1 MDEKEKDLET
11 RIIETIV
18 MLLEEQM
25 GTKFEYHEVTDVVD
39 KEQIGMVMLALRTF
53 VFLLCK

>member
-39 KEQIGMVMLALRTF
+39 KE
-53 VFLLCK
+53 